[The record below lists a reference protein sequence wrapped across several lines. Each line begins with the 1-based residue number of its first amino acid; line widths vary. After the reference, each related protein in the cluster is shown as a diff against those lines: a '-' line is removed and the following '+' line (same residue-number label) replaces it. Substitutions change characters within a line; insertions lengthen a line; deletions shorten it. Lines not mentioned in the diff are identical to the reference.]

1 MVEVDTLLDLYGL
14 TFDYSRLLVANLSS
28 SLSLKKQYRTL
39 FSKALSLLEE
49 AEVTGTLV
57 SDIEQFVVLAK
68 SMSRKTIPMLNFLK
82 ADDVIDRLSSLVE
95 KEHTHQ

>member
-68 SMSRKTIPMLNFLK
+68 SISRKTIPMLNFLK

>member
-1 MVEVDTLLDLYGL
+1 
-14 TFDYSRLLVANLSS
+14 VANLSS